1 MLATSIIS
9 VSYAMFWSMERRGEG
24 NDYPF
29 LLFRCLKKLSK
40 GKGNKYPFS
49 LFGFKMEGE
58 GIKRYHLNWQ
68 LYTLIVFNLLDK
80 DSLYLEISSFIHFM
94 VKILFHKS
102 NDI

>member
-9 VSYAMFWSMERRGEG
+9 VSYAMFGSMERRGEG

-49 LFGFKMEGE
+49 LFGYFK
-58 GIKRYHLNWQ
+58 N
-68 LYTLIVFNLLDK
+68 
-80 DSLYLEISSFIHFM
+80 
-94 VKILFHKS
+94 
-102 NDI
+102 